1 MGIILRN
8 KIINECAIYTM
19 LWCIYYLQGVLY
31 SSGSI
36 ISQCVLLLI
45 LMLSLYY
52 VAISFT
58 KYEMPAF
65 LKVVA
70 TFLVIFV
77 AYTLVSYLDPT
88 PIYKNFCMEERVTSF
103 NTLKTVLISMLPIY
117 AYYHFSRKGLITESN
132 ISRYLLCLLALATIM
147 FIRKQNELMIQ
158 TTDVEEFTNNIAYD
172 FLQLIPMLVF
182 LKNKLIWQY
191 TTLAYIVIFVL
202 LGMKRG
208 AILIGVLCLLYFI
221 YQSYRIVSRKNKIRL
236 VALVII
242 AIVGLSYF
250 ASDFIASS
258 EYFQY
263 RMEETLEG
271 DTSGRNVIYSSLF
284 NHVISRDSL
293 GSILFG
299 EGINHSVAIAGNYA
313 HNDWLELAVN
323 MGLLGILIYI
333 TYFTSLTRFTLNI
346 KRYNRDKYVSL
357 VLCLIVMFS
366 TTLISM
372 SYGSLS
378 IGITLALGFNLTNT
392 HSPNR
397 IKQ

>member
-1 MGIILRN
+1 
-8 KIINECAIYTM
+8 
-19 LWCIYYLQGVLY
+19 
-31 SSGSI
+31 
-36 ISQCVLLLI
+36 
-45 LMLSLYY
+45 
-52 VAISFT
+52 
-58 KYEMPAF
+58 
-65 LKVVA
+65 
-70 TFLVIFV
+70 
-77 AYTLVSYLDPT
+77 
-88 PIYKNFCMEERVTSF
+88 MEERVTSF